1 MSKYT
6 TQVRFICESLAGLT
20 ESKGYGDV
28 NNIIE
33 TAAPKI
39 FSFDFPIFDE
49 SYRSVLEKKIL
60 KHYYTREIGLE
71 TYGLWQLKLDTK
83 MNEIMPYFNQ
93 RYKSETL
100 EFNPLY
106 DFDITRDHKNQ
117 KDETG
122 KLVGSATNTG
132 ESMNTGTV
140 TDAGT
145 SSQTDDNTAT
155 RKNKFSDTPQGTL
168 TNVENG
174 TYLTNAEID
183 DTQVNNQSDVTTNN
197 TRTLNTKNNVTNET
211 TTNTTNTVNST
222 EDFIEHVRGKQSGTS
237 YSKLLEEYRK
247 TMLNIDMEV
256 IDSLAD
262 LFMNLW

>member
-6 TQVRFICESLAGLT
+6 TELRFICESLAGLT
-20 ESKGYGDV
+20 ESQGYDQV
-28 NNIIE
+28 NWIIE
-33 TAAPKI
+33 QAAPKI

-122 KLVGSATNTG
+122 KLVGSATKVRVHRRMITRLP
-132 ESMNTGTV
+132 ER
-140 TDAGT
+140 T
-145 SSQTDDNTAT
+145 SSAIP
-155 RKNKFSDTPQGTL
+155 RRALLPTL
-168 TNVENG
+168 RMAHT
-174 TYLTNAEID
+174 
-183 DTQVNNQSDVTTNN
+183 
-197 TRTLNTKNNVTNET
+197 
-211 TTNTTNTVNST
+211 
-222 EDFIEHVRGKQSGTS
+222 
-237 YSKLLEEYRK
+237 
-247 TMLNIDMEV
+247 
-256 IDSLAD
+256 
-262 LFMNLW
+262 

>member
-6 TQVRFICESLAGLT
+6 TELRFICESLAGLT

-39 FSFDFPIFDE
+39 FSFDFPMFDE
-49 SYRSVLEKKIL
+49 NYRSVLEKKIL

-122 KLVGSATNTG
+122 KLVGSATNNG
-132 ESMNTGTV
+132 ESTNTGTV

-145 SSQTDDNTAT
+145 SSQTDDNSAT
-155 RKNKFSDTPQGTL
+155 RKNKFSDTPQGAL

-183 DTQVNNQSDVTTNN
+183 DTKVNNKSNVTTNN
-197 TRTLNTKNNVTNET
+197 TRTLDTTNSVSNNT
-211 TTNTTNTVNST
+211 TTNTNNTINTT
-222 EDFIEHVRGKQSGTS
+222 EEFVEHVKGKQGSTS

-256 IDSLAD
+256 IDSLSD

>member
-6 TQVRFICESLAGLT
+6 TELRFICESLAGLT
-20 ESKGYGDV
+20 ESKGYDDV
-28 NNIIE
+28 NSIIE

-39 FSFDFPIFDE
+39 FSFDFPMFDE

-106 DFDITRDHKNQ
+106 DFDVIREHKNTKEEQ
-117 KDETG
+117 GSTNATGQNTSNSTDTETQ
-122 KLVGSATNTG
+122 TG
-132 ESMNTGTV
+132 V
-140 TDAGT
+140 
-145 SSQTDDNTAT
+145 
-155 RKNKFSDTPQGTL
+155 RKNKFSDTPQGAL

-174 TYLTNAEID
+174 TYLTTAEMD
-183 DTQVNNQSDVTTNN
+183 N
-197 TRTLNTKNNVTNET
+197 TD
-211 TTNTTNTVNST
+211 TNTSVSSESTNAGTTSSTSNINST
-222 EDFIEHVRGKQSGTS
+222 EDFVEKVKGKQGGTS

>member
-6 TQVRFICESLAGLT
+6 TQVRFICESIAGLT
-20 ESKGYGDV
+20 ESKGYDDV

-39 FSFDFPIFDE
+39 FSFDFPMFDE
-49 SYRSVLEKKIL
+49 NYRSVLEKKIL

-106 DFDITRDHKNQ
+106 DFDVTRDHKNQ
-117 KDETG
+117 KGETG

-132 ESMNTGTV
+132 ESDNTGTV
-140 TDAGT
+140 TDSGT
-145 SSQTDDNTAT
+145 SSQKDDNSAT
-155 RKNKFSDTPQGTL
+155 RTNKFSDTPQGAL

-183 DTQVNNQSDVTTNN
+183 DTQVNNQTDVASNN
-197 TRTLNTKNNVTNET
+197 IRTLNTKNNVNNT
-211 TTNTTNTVNST
+211 TTTDTTSTVNST
-222 EDFIEHVRGKQSGTS
+222 EDFVEHVKGKQGSTS
-237 YSKLLEEYRK
+237 YSVLLEEYRK

-256 IDSLAD
+256 IDSLSD

>member
-6 TQVRFICESLAGLT
+6 TELRFICESLAGLT
-20 ESKGYGDV
+20 ESKGYDDV
-28 NNIIE
+28 NSIIE

-39 FSFDFPIFDE
+39 FSFDFPMFDE

-71 TYGLWQLKLDTK
+71 TYGLWKLKLDTK

-106 DFDITRDHKNQ
+106 DFDVIREHKNTKEEQ
-117 KDETG
+117 GSTNATGQNTSNSTDTETQ
-122 KLVGSATNTG
+122 TG
-132 ESMNTGTV
+132 V
-140 TDAGT
+140 
-145 SSQTDDNTAT
+145 
-155 RKNKFSDTPQGTL
+155 RKNKFSDTPQGAL

-174 TYLTNAEID
+174 TYLTTAEMD
-183 DTQVNNQSDVTTNN
+183 N
-197 TRTLNTKNNVTNET
+197 TD
-211 TTNTTNTVNST
+211 TNTSVSSESTNAGTTSSTSNINST
-222 EDFIEHVRGKQSGTS
+222 EDFVEKVKGKQGGTS
-237 YSKLLEEYRK
+237 YSKMLQEYRQ

>member
-1 MSKYT
+1 MSIYT
-6 TQVRFICESLAGLT
+6 TERRFICESLAGQT
-20 ESKGYGDV
+20 ESQGYDQV
-28 NNIIE
+28 NWIIE
-33 TAAPKI
+33 QAAPKI
-39 FSFDFPIFDE
+39 FSFDFPMFDE

-106 DFDITRDHKNQ
+106 DFDVTRDHKNQ

-122 KLVGSATNTG
+122 KLVCSATNTG
-132 ESMNTGTV
+132 ESANTGTV

-155 RKNKFSDTPQGTL
+155 RKN
-168 TNVENG
+168 
-174 TYLTNAEID
+174 
-183 DTQVNNQSDVTTNN
+183 
-197 TRTLNTKNNVTNET
+197 
-211 TTNTTNTVNST
+211 
-222 EDFIEHVRGKQSGTS
+222 
-237 YSKLLEEYRK
+237 
-247 TMLNIDMEV
+247 
-256 IDSLAD
+256 
-262 LFMNLW
+262 

>member
-6 TQVRFICESLAGLT
+6 TQVRYICESLAGLT
-20 ESKGYGDV
+20 ESKGYNDV

-39 FSFDFPIFDE
+39 FSFDFPMFDE
-49 SYRSVLEKKIL
+49 NYRSVLEKKIL

-71 TYGLWQLKLDTK
+71 TYGLWKLKLDTK

-93 RYKSETL
+93 RYQSETL
-100 EFNPLY
+100 QFNPLY
-106 DFDITRDHKNQ
+106 DFEVTRDHTLN

-122 KLVGSATNTG
+122 KLVGTATNNG
-132 ESMNTGTV
+132 ISSNTGNV

-145 SSQTDDNTAT
+145 SSQTDANTAT
-155 RKNKFSDTPQGTL
+155 RKNKYSDTPQGTIG
-168 TNVENG
+168 NVENG

-183 DTQVNNQSDVTTNN
+183 DTTTNNQSDIESKN
-197 TRTLNTKNNVTNET
+197 TRTLNTKNEVNNNTN
-211 TTNTTNTVNST
+211 TNTTNNVNST
-222 EDFIEHVRGKQSGTS
+222 EDFVERVRGKQGSGS
-237 YSKLLEEYRK
+237 YSKLLAEYRQ

-256 IDSLAD
+256 IDSLSD

>member
-20 ESKGYGDV
+20 ESKGYDDV
-28 NNIIE
+28 NSIIE

-39 FSFDFPIFDE
+39 FSFDFPMFDE

-71 TYGLWQLKLDTK
+71 TYGLWKLKLDTK

-93 RYKSETL
+93 RYQSETL
-100 EFNPLY
+100 QFNPFY
-106 DFDITRDHKNQ
+106 DFEVTRDHTGTKNE
-117 KDETG
+117 DGTLRG
-122 KLVGSATNTG
+122 TATNNG
-132 ESMNTGTV
+132 SSVNSGSIY
-140 TDAGT
+140 DNGT
-145 SSQTDDNTAT
+145 STQTDENTAT
-155 RKNKFSDTPQGTL
+155 RKNKYSDTPQGAL

-183 DTQVNNQSDVTTNN
+183 DTSVNNESNVETNN
-197 TRTLNTKNNVTNET
+197 TRSLDTTNSVSNNT
-211 TTNTTNTVNST
+211 TTNTNNTINTT
-222 EDFIEHVRGKQSGTS
+222 EDFVEHVKGKQGSTS
-237 YSKLLEEYRK
+237 YSKLLEEYRQ
-247 TMLNIDMEV
+247 TTLNIDMEV
-256 IDSLAD
+256 IDSLSD